1 MRDSKVACSADCP
14 RKRWVFRLLVGAQFI
29 LVGTLLVVS
38 RSVDRGWLAWSISC
52 TGLAFGLW
60 AIITMGRFA
69 KISPPLRDNAPLRTN
84 GPYRIVRHPMY
95 LALLIFCAS
104 YLIDNFT
111 VYPVALWLAL
121 FFVLACKIYYE
132 EQILR
137 DSFPDYKSYARTTK
151 RIVPFVF

>member
-1 MRDSKVACSADCP
+1 MRDPKIGCFVNCP
-14 RKRWVFRLLVGAQFI
+14 RKKWVFRLLVCSQFI
-29 LVGTLLVVS
+29 LVATLLLVS
-38 RSVDRGWLAWSISC
+38 RPIDRGWLAWWISIA
-52 TGLAFGLW
+52 GLAFGGW
-60 AIITMGRFA
+60 AIITMGRFT
-69 KISPPLRDNAPLRTN
+69 KISPPLRDNAPLRTT

-95 LALLIFCAS
+95 LALLIFCGS
-104 YLIDNFT
+104 YLIDNFA

-137 DSFPDYKSYARTTK
+137 DNFPKYESYAKKTR